1 MGQFSGK
8 VAIVT
13 GATSGIG
20 QDTAAALAAEG
31 ALVIAAGRNP
41 ENGAKTVEM
50 AKAQGGEATFV
61 PVDITSS
68 ASVEALVQT
77 AVATYGRLDYLV
89 HSAAEVGEVATT
101 VDCTEENFTL
111 LTETNVNGAWRCMKY
126 SIPEMLKVGGGAI
139 VNVASVIG
147 VIAFPGL
154 PAYAASKAGMI
165 MLTKVAALEYAK
177 QNIRVNV
184 VAPGSIRTPMYVRF
198 SGGTPEAEAYMSS
211 FHPIGRIGEPPEVT
225 SAILWLLSDGA
236 SFVTGHVMP
245 VAGGWEVP

>member
-13 GATSGIG
+13 GGNSGIG
-20 QDTAAALAAEG
+20 QETAYQLAADG
-31 ALVIAAGRNP
+31 AKVVVAGRDL
-41 ENGAKTVEM
+41 AKGQATVAQIK
-50 AKAQGGEATFV
+50 AKGGEAIFV
-61 PVDITSS
+61 QVDITQS
-68 ASVEALVQT
+68 ASVAALVRQ
-77 AVATYGRLDYLV
+77 AVDAYGQVNYLV
-89 HSAAEVGEVATT
+89 NSAGAVGPVANT
-101 VDCTEENFTL
+101 VEATEEDFSTVV
-111 LTETNVNGAWRCMKY
+111 TTNINGAWHCMKY
-126 SIPEMLKVGGGAI
+126 VIPEMLKVGGGAI

-154 PAYAASKAGMI
+154 PAYASSKAGMI

-184 VAPGSIRTPMYVRF
+184 IAPGSIRTPMFMDF
-198 SGGTPEAEAYMSS
+198 SGGTPEAEAYMAT
-211 FHPIGRIGEPPEVT
+211 FHPIGRIGEPPEAA